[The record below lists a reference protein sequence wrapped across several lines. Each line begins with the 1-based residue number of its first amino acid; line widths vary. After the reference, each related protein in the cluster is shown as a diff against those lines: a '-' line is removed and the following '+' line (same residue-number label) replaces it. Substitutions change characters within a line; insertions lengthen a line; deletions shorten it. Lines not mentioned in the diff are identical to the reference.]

1 MKNTIY
7 KKSQFNRFRFNLKH
21 EKLALAALV
30 VLIIIICIC
39 SLSHWLNPVDPNEQ
53 GDLLTMRY
61 LKPSYKHW
69 FGTDKFG
76 RDIFSRVLYGGRIS
90 LVIAISVVTIS
101 LTIGLGYGTTAGY
114 LGGTADWM
122 MHFLDFWLAF
132 PVIFLIIAMIA
143 IFRPGTWFLVPL
155 LSVTSW
161 METARIVRAE
171 VLSLKSREFILAAQG
186 LGLSHAQ
193 IIRRHI
199 IPNCLPVVLVS
210 VPLKI
215 GQMILLES
223 ALSFLGIGVQ
233 PPVASW
239 GSLINDGREVLYQA
253 WWIAT
258 FPGLLIVL
266 TVISFNLIGEGV
278 RRSLGVK

>member
-1 MKNTIY
+1 MLFKLRQS
-7 KKSQFNRFRFNLKH
+7 KSGIAASLV
-21 EKLALAALV
+21 LAL
-30 VLIIIICIC
+30 IIL
-39 SLSHWLNPVDPNEQ
+39 LSGLSPWISPADPNEQ
-53 GDLLTMRY
+53 GDLLTSRY
-61 LKPSYKHW
+61 LPPSAKHL

-76 RDIFSRVLYGGRIS
+76 RDIFSRVLAGGRIS
-90 LVIAISVVTIS
+90 LAIALSVVGIALALGIAYGTIS
-101 LTIGLGYGTTAGY
+101 GYW
-114 LGGTADWM
+114 GGFIDWTM
-122 MHFLDFWLAF
+122 MRFLDFWLAF

-171 VLSLKSREFILAAQG
+171 VLSLKSRQFILAAQG
-186 LGLSHAQ
+186 LGLRHSRVLLH
-193 IIRRHI
+193 HI

-233 PPVASW
+233 PPIASW

-253 WWIAT
+253 WWIST
-258 FPGLLIVL
+258 FPGIFIVT
-266 TVISFNLIGEGV
+266 TVICFNLIGEAI
-278 RRSLGVK
+278 RKSLGGRE